1 MGRVQ
6 GKRVLIT
13 GGAGG
18 IGAAAAKLFTA
29 EGALVFLVDRDAGG
43 LSAAA
48 ATASNNTGT
57 AVADVTSEA
66 DTKDF
71 VAAAVKHMGGID
83 IALLN
88 AGVEGLVKKI
98 TETSVAEFDRVMA
111 INVRGVWLG
120 LAALLPVMQAQGTG
134 GSIMITSSIA
144 GLRASTSG
152 MMAPYVTS
160 KHAVIGL
167 MKSAAMEGAPHKIRV
182 NTINPAPI
190 DTRMTA
196 DLAAQVDPNDPSVMR
211 RKFESTIPLKRYGT
225 AEEVARLMLFLGSD
239 EASFCTGGTYLIDGG
254 ATAGPSSS

>member
-1 MGRVQ
+1 MGRLQ
-6 GKRVLIT
+6 GKRALIT
-13 GGAGG
+13 GGGGG

-29 EGALVFLVDRDAGG
+29 EGAQVFLVDRDAAS

-48 ATASNNTGT
+48 AAAGNNTGH
-57 AVADVTSEA
+57 AVADVTSES

-71 VAAAVKHMGGID
+71 VAAAIKHMGGID

-98 TETSVAEFDRVMA
+98 TETPVAEFDRVMA

-120 LAALLPVMQAQGTG
+120 LAALLPVMQQQGTG
-134 GSIMITSSIA
+134 GSIVVTSSIA
-144 GLRASTSG
+144 GVRASTSG

-167 MKSAAMEGAPHKIRV
+167 MKSAAMEGAPHNIRV

-190 DTRMTA
+190 ETRMTA
-196 DLAAQVDPNDPSVMR
+196 DLALQVNPNDPSVMR
-211 RKFESTIPLKRYGT
+211 QKFESTTPLRRFGT
-225 AEEVARLMLFLGSD
+225 PEEVAKLMLFLASD
-239 EASFCTGGTYLIDGG
+239 ESSFCTGGTYLIDGG
-254 ATAGPSSS
+254 ATAGPSAS